1 MHRLT
6 STHWMAIKRLLR
18 YLVGTLHHDLFLHK
32 DSPLCLHAYLDV
44 DWVGNLDDRSST
56 SAHVVF
62 LGINVIFWSKKQKS
76 IFSTE
81 A

>member
-1 MHRLT
+1 MTFFFIKILHFAFMLTRL
-6 STHWMAIKRLLR
+6 
-18 YLVGTLHHDLFLHK
+18 Y
-32 DSPLCLHAYLDV
+32 V
-44 DWVGNLDDRSST
+44 DWAGNLDDRSST
-56 SAHVVF
+56 SAYVVF